1 MCSSSVW
8 LPSIEEEL
16 KESKEKIGSG
26 VRAVDLN
33 ASASKKY
40 FSPPQSPSLSV
51 SVATIMYIKSLKS
64 RVLDT
69 HPFQQQKI
77 GGTSSFSSIQ
87 FF

>member
-51 SVATIMYIKSLKS
+51 SVATIMYIKS